1 MGQLQLEVF
10 HAMLWNLAEMS
21 TVQQLRKQQT
31 DGHMLV
37 ISSSSQ
43 KIDIALQ
50 AQHHPPHPACPT
62 VPEWFW
68 TKIPLEVLSPSGKC
82 YLLRTSGFILEMLTP
97 YLCSCRTWYEASLSL
112 SCCVGLV
119 HSHDLPEVTTPP
131 SSLSTEQANGQHTFT
146 EMKKTGCPVS
156 CEAEVTFNGVC
167 STLCKIIIGVCAV
180 SAVLWNSQCYLH
192 ERCGKGSLKTK
203 YL

>member
-10 HAMLWNLAEMS
+10 HAMLWNLAETS
-21 TVQQLRKQQT
+21 TAAEKTADRRPHV
-31 DGHMLV
+31 
-37 ISSSSQ
+37 SN
-43 KIDIALQ
+43 LQ
-50 AQHHPPHPACPT
+50 FLSEDT
-62 VPEWFW
+62 
-68 TKIPLEVLSPSGKC
+68 IYLSPSGKC

-97 YLCSCRTWYEASLSL
+97 YLCSCRTRYEASFSL

-167 STLCKIIIGVCAV
+167 STLCKIMIGVCAV

-192 ERCGKGSLKTK
+192 ERCRKGSLKTK